1 MGEAIARSLLYE
13 RSIAS
18 EVASAGTEALDGMEA
33 TDGAKITA
41 RKLVLDLSEH
51 RSRAVS
57 GDLVAMADL
66 VVAMEPRHVVDLVNE
81 FDAALARTYTLPELA
96 DLVRRSPRHADESF
110 SAWLGRI
117 SEGRDH
123 AAVLSAT
130 EIADPIGRSMRRYRQ
145 AAQQIAGGLE
155 TLIDYGM
162 SSAGQG

>member
-41 RKLVLDLSEH
+41 RKLGLDLSEH

-96 DLVRRSPRHADESF
+96 DLVRRSR
-110 SAWLGRI
+110 
-117 SEGRDH
+117 
-123 AAVLSAT
+123 AT
-130 EIADPIGRSMRRYRQ
+130 PTSHSRR
-145 AAQQIAGGLE
+145 G
-155 TLIDYGM
+155 
-162 SSAGQG
+162 SAGSPRVETTQQFFRPPRSPTRSAARCDVIARRLSRLLEDSRLSSTTA